1 VIDNRSVTH
10 SIITFQETDP
20 MNPDDTRQRLASMG
34 WRMRDLPGFIGQ
46 AGPLWTRRE
55 DAGWVYGLLCEARH
69 LNPAARA
76 HGGALVTLL
85 DHAISTVAW
94 EASDR
99 AACVTL
105 QLDTQFQGAVREGQF
120 AQARA
125 QVTHRTGGLIFL
137 RGQVHA
143 DEQPVLVAQ
152 AILKVLPGVR

>member
-1 VIDNRSVTH
+1 MNDVHN
-10 SIITFQETDP
+10 ETR
-20 MNPDDTRQRLASMG
+20 TRLLAEN
-34 WRMRDLPGFIGQ
+34 WRMRELPGFMGL

-76 HGGALVTLL
+76 HGGALMTLL

-105 QLDTQFQGAVREGQF
+105 QMDTQFQGAVREGQF

-125 QVTHRTGGLIFL
+125 QVTHRTGSLIFL
-137 RGQVHA
+137 RGEVHA
-143 DEQPVLVAQ
+143 DEQPVLLAQ
-152 AILKVLPGVR
+152 AILKVFPGAR